1 MITFGYSIQ
10 KNMKNKIISLALFLV
25 IISCNPSPRNNS
37 TLEKTNDEKVTV
49 QPESSVGSDLTVALY
64 SYTFN
69 EELETYEINRLRP
82 FDNDT
87 LTGEGLEKIINK
99 TWPQVQ
105 IKYNGSSN
113 DTAFVSI
120 PDSQVLT
127 QQIGSAGAESFMVT
141 TTWSF
146 TELNGIKHVAYDFEV
161 GDHATPGVYNRN
173 SWERVKSN

>member
-1 MITFGYSIQ
+1 
-10 KNMKNKIISLALFLV
+10 MKINIISWALLLAL
-25 IISCNPSPRNNS
+25 ISCNPSPRDNTTS
-37 TLEKTNDEKVTV
+37 DKTNDEKAAV
-49 QPESSVGSDLTVALY
+49 QPESSAVSDLTIALY

-87 LTGEGLEKIINK
+87 LTGEGLERIINK
-99 TWPQVQ
+99 TWPTVQ
-105 IKYNGSSN
+105 IKYTGILN

-120 PDSQVLT
+120 PNSQVLT
-127 QQIGSAGAESFMVT
+127 QQMGSAGAESFLVT

-146 TELNGIKHVAYDFEV
+146 TELKGISNVAYDFEV

-173 SWERVKSN
+173 SWERVNSN